1 MLYFLLGWGEDKP
14 QVVVGEVIKDGVEEE
29 ETKEGEEKVWGVEE
43 VAMKGVVV
51 EEEESM
57 EDQG

>member
-1 MLYFLLGWGEDKP
+1 M
-14 QVVVGEVIKDGVEEE
+14 GEVIKDGVEEE
-29 ETKEGEEKVWGVEE
+29 ETKEGGEKVWGVEE

-51 EEEESM
+51 EGEESM

>member
-1 MLYFLLGWGEDKP
+1 MLYFLSGWGEENP
-14 QVVVGEVIKDGVEEE
+14 QAVVGEVIKDGAEVEER
-29 ETKEGEEKVWGVEE
+29 KEAEEKVWGVEE

>member
-1 MLYFLLGWGEDKP
+1 M
-14 QVVVGEVIKDGVEEE
+14 VVGEVIKDGVEEE